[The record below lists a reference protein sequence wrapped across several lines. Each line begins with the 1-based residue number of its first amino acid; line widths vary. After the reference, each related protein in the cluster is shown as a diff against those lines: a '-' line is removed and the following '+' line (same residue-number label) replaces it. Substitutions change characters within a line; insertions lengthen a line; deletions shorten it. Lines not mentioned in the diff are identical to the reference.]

1 MKPCADTFLLHLLTN
16 VHCHFNWCHSHFG
29 TAAVIELFATVDNSN
44 NTSGQSFKTFSAFV
58 FSSSK
63 KGRETCRCD
72 CIQHLWLLQGYK
84 LAAVFIIKATEMCDS
99 HVWMH
104 SECFMG
110 IQCRAPENQCFHF
123 FFIPQMFFP
132 VDNIFTPWQ
141 GCLTAIEICIFAEN
155 SHAWFSEN
163 SPESLLTGWLRSRV
177 KRGLMFSVFSPLLW
191 AWKNSH
197 IKLYSKLIYGNKCWP
212 PLLLFVFKSHNL
224 INPSV

>member
-1 MKPCADTFLLHLLTN
+1 MTVFSTYDFYKSKSQLLCSQLKQQRCATAMCEYTQN
-16 VHCHFNWCHSHFG
+16 VSW
-29 TAAVIELFATVDNSN
+29 V
-44 NTSGQSFKTFSAFV
+44 FSAELKPVLPFFWYRRC
-58 FSSSK
+58 FS
-63 KGRETCRCD
+63 
-72 CIQHLWLLQGYK
+72 LWT
-84 LAAVFIIKATEMCDS
+84 I
-99 HVWMH
+99 
-104 SECFMG
+104 
-110 IQCRAPENQCFHF
+110 F
-123 FFIPQMFFP
+123 F
-132 VDNIFTPWQ
+132 TLWQ

-197 IKLYSKLIYGNKCWP
+197 IKLYSKLIYDNKCWP